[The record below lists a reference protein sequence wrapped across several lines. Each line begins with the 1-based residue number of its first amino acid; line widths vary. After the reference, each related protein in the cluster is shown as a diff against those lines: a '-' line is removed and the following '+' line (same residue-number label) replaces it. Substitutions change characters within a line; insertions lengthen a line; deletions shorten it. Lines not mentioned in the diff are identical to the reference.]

1 MSVKDT
7 DETLID
13 EVCSRVRELLVEDGA
28 DHAEAFIRQ
37 FYRWVAPDDIV
48 ERDALDLYG
57 LAVGQF
63 GFARERGPGQTKVRV
78 YNPLF
83 EAHGWQST
91 HTAVEVVTDDQ
102 PFLIDSISM
111 ELNRRGYGVHQIIH
125 PVMQVRRDAAGHIQ
139 EVLPATPDEDV
150 YEDVIAESVIHAEVD
165 RHTDP
170 KQLEELRGHL
180 LRVIGEV
187 TAAVEDWMPMR
198 ERALRIAS
206 ELGESPPPGLDPEE
220 VSEARAFLTW
230 LEDHNFTFLGYREYE
245 LVTEEDELRLRA
257 VPESGLGIL
266 RQARGSTTSRAF
278 NKLPPE
284 VRELAL

>member
-1 MSVKDT
+1 VSVKDT

-13 EVCSRVRELLVEDGA
+13 EVCSRVRELLADDGA
-28 DHAEAFIRQ
+28 DHAEAFVRQ
-37 FYRWVAPDDIV
+37 FYRWVSPDDIA

-57 LAVGQF
+57 LAIGQL
-63 GFARERGPGQTKVRV
+63 GLARERRPGETKLRV

-83 EAHGWQST
+83 ETHGWQST
-91 HTAVEVVTDDQ
+91 HTAVEIVTDDK

-111 ELNRRGYGVHQIIH
+111 ELNRRGYGVHLIIH
-125 PVMQVRRDAAGHIQ
+125 PVMQVRRDDEGRLQ
-139 EVLPATPDEDV
+139 EVLAPTADEALDDV
-150 YEDVIAESVIHAEVD
+150 VAESVIHAEVD

-187 TAAVEDWMPMR
+187 TAAVEDWRPMR
-198 ERALRIAS
+198 ERALGIAS

-220 VSEARAFLTW
+220 VREARAFLAW
-230 LEDHNFTFLGYREYE
+230 LEDQNFNFLGYREYE

-266 RQARGSTTSRAF
+266 RQAGGSTTSRAF
-278 NKLPPE
+278 NKLPP
-284 VRELAL
+284 